1 MTYLKCDEDIAVAE
15 ATVIRGKSR
24 WRENLAAADASDV
37 ALQVEP
43 SRCELLRIGLMWR
56 TQGPP
61 VTKGTRVFSS
71 PTVRPSATESFTAD
85 EEHELAEWLLTQRL
99 LHEAG
104 LLEKSK
110 VDDLT
115 RAHSDWDSP
124 STDTER
130 AYAIL
135 SGSAELT
142 AAVQRWYQ
150 VLGASQRPNTSN
162 QPRVL
167 GVISLGS

>member
-1 MTYLKCDEDIAVAE
+1 MTYLKRDEVIAVAE
-15 ATVIRGKSR
+15 AIVIRSKSR
-24 WRENLAAADASDV
+24 WRESPAAADASDV
-37 ALQVEP
+37 GLQVEP
-43 SRCELLRIGLMWR
+43 SRRELLRIGLMWR
-56 TQGPP
+56 IQGPP
-61 VTKGTRVFSS
+61 VTEGTRVFSS
-71 PTVRPSATESFTAD
+71 PTVRPSTTDSFTAD

-110 VDDLT
+110 VDDLA
-115 RAHSDWDSP
+115 RAHSDWYSP
-124 STDTER
+124 SSETER

-150 VLGASQRPNTSN
+150 VLGASRRPNTSN
-162 QPRVL
+162 PPRVL